1 MSKRQRKAHRNN
13 GWKLPKF
20 YERHK
25 HLISFKE
32 DELKETYY
40 SQTSKKM
47 KNFENKRSKSSHTS
61 DPQ

>member
-1 MSKRQRKAHRNN
+1 MTQNFPNLNKETDIQVEEAQS
-13 GWKLPKF
+13 L
-20 YERHK
+20 
-25 HLISFKE
+25 KE

>member
-1 MSKRQRKAHRNN
+1 MAENFPNFMKD
-13 GWKLPKF
+13 
-20 YERHK
+20 K

-47 KNFENKRSKSSHTS
+47 KNFEKKRSKSSHTS